1 MKYVI
6 YNLSGGYVFGNERY
20 DTQEEALQAIR
31 NLPGYNHG
39 NLAVLLVGSSTHEE
53 VNGL

>member
-6 YNLSGGYVFGNERY
+6 YDLDTHNLYSSVRY
-20 DTQEEALQAIR
+20 DSQEEALKAIR
-31 NLPGYNHG
+31 RLSGFRR